1 MWANNGDS
9 ISRQYAGTAALKVN
23 TDGQLLWVILWDT
36 GGGFKPT
43 FFLRE
48 SYLGYRW

>member
-23 TDGQLLWVILWDT
+23 TEGQLLWVILWDA
-36 GGGFKPT
+36 GGGFKTT